1 ARVLYFGGSHS
12 PVMQSSPLQVTRL
25 LNEWR
30 NGNPAALEQ
39 LMPLVYAE
47 LHKLARRHM
56 QRQNPSH
63 TLQTTALIHEAYLRL
78 AGDSGKE
85 WESRAQFY
93 GVAAKAMRHVLV
105 DHARTRQAAKR
116 GGGWQAV
123 PFDDGI
129 AVSDERLAGLIALDE
144 ALSRLSKLHPR
155 QSEVIE
161 LRFFGG
167 LSAEE
172 TAAVLQVSPETV
184 MLDSRAAKAWL
195 HKQLGHSPGT

>member
-1 ARVLYFGGSHS
+1 MQPS
-12 PVMQSSPLQVTRL
+12 PHQITKL
-25 LNEWR
+25 LNDWR

-47 LHKLARRHM
+47 LRKLARRHM
-56 QRQNPSH
+56 QRQNPNH

-78 AGDSGKE
+78 AGDSRKQ
-85 WESRAQFY
+85 WENRAQFY

-105 DHARTRQAAKR
+105 DHARARQAAKR
-116 GGGWQAV
+116 GGGWQAI
-123 PFDDGI
+123 PLDEGI

-161 LRFFGG
+161 LRFFWRAGRGRDGG
-167 LSAEE
+167 NPQGLAGNGDARLARREGV
-172 TAAVLQVSPETV
+172 AAQ
-184 MLDSRAAKAWL
+184 RAW
-195 HKQLGHSPGT
+195 PRP

>member
-1 ARVLYFGGSHS
+1 MLYFGGSHN
-12 PVMQSSPLQVTRL
+12 PVMQSSPIEVTKL

-39 LMPLVYAE
+39 LMPVVYAE

-78 AGDSGKE
+78 AGDSRKP
-85 WESRAQFY
+85 WENRAQFY
-93 GVAAKAMRHVLV
+93 CVAAKAMRHVLV
-105 DHARTRQAAKR
+105 DHARARQAAKL

-123 PFDDGI
+123 PLDEGI

-144 ALSRLSKLHPR
+144 ALSRLSKLHPAAER
-155 QSEVIE
+155 SDRAA
-161 LRFFGG
+161 LFWRAGSGRDGDDPPG
-167 LSAEE
+167 LSGNGDARLARRQGV
-172 TAAVLQVSPETV
+172 AAQ
-184 MLDSRAAKAWL
+184 RARP
-195 HKQLGHSPGT
+195 QP

>member
-1 ARVLYFGGSHS
+1 
-12 PVMQSSPLQVTRL
+12 MQSSTLEVTKL

-39 LMPLVYAE
+39 LMPVVYAE

-56 QRQNPSH
+56 QRQNPNH

-78 AGDSGKE
+78 AGDSRKP
-85 WESRAQFY
+85 WENRAQFY

-105 DHARTRQAAKR
+105 DHARARQAAKR

-123 PFDDGI
+123 ALDEGI
-129 AVSDERLAGLIALDE
+129 AVSDERLAGLIGLDE

-167 LSAEE
+167 LGVEE
-172 TAAVLQVSPETV
+172 TATTLQVSPETV
-184 MLDSRAAKAWL
+184 MLDWRAAKAWL
-195 HKQLGHSPGT
+195 HKELGHSHDT

>member
-1 ARVLYFGGSHS
+1 MSSSDALSAQQITQMLRAWGSGDRS
-12 PVMQSSPLQVTRL
+12 
-25 LNEWR
+25 
-30 NGNPAALEQ
+30 ALEKIV
-39 LMPLVYAE
+39 PVVYDE
-47 LHKLARRHM
+47 LRRIARRNLRQ
-56 QRQNPSH
+56 QRANH

-78 AGDSGKE
+78 AGHSRKQ
-85 WESRAQFY
+85 WENRAQFY

-105 DHARTRQAAKR
+105 DHARARQAAKR

-123 PFDDGI
+123 PLDEGI

-167 LSAEE
+167 LRVEE
-172 TAAVLQVSPETV
+172 TATILQVSPETV
-184 MLDSRAAKAWL
+184 MLDWRAAKAWL
-195 HKQLGHSPGT
+195 HKELGHSHDT

>member
-1 ARVLYFGGSHS
+1 
-12 PVMQSSPLQVTRL
+12 MQSSSLQITKL
-25 LNEWR
+25 LNDWC
-30 NGNPAALEQ
+30 NGNQAALEQ

-47 LHKLARRHM
+47 LHKLAHRHM

-78 AGDSGKE
+78 TGNSHKQ
-85 WESRAQFY
+85 WQNRAQFY
-93 GVAAKAMRHVLV
+93 GVASKAMRHVLV

-123 PFDDGI
+123 PLDEGI

-144 ALSRLSKLHPR
+144 ALSRLSKLHRR
-155 QSEVIE
+155 QNDVVE

-167 LSAEE
+167 LRVEE
-172 TAAVLQVSPETV
+172 TATILQVSPETV
-184 MLDSRAAKAWL
+184 MLDWRAAKAWL
-195 HKQLGHSPGT
+195 HKELGHSHDT

>member
-1 ARVLYFGGSHS
+1 MH
-12 PVMQSSPLQVTRL
+12 SSPLQVTKL

-78 AGDSGKE
+78 AGDSPKQ
-85 WESRAQFY
+85 WENRAQFY

-105 DHARTRQAAKR
+105 DLSLIPHLTL
-116 GGGWQAV
+116 
-123 PFDDGI
+123 PTT
-129 AVSDERLAGLIALDE
+129 ER
-144 ALSRLSKLHPR
+144 
-155 QSEVIE
+155 V
-161 LRFFGG
+161 
-167 LSAEE
+167 
-172 TAAVLQVSPETV
+172 
-184 MLDSRAAKAWL
+184 
-195 HKQLGHSPGT
+195 

>member
-1 ARVLYFGGSHS
+1 MH
-12 PVMQSSPLQVTRL
+12 SSPLQVTKL

-78 AGDSGKE
+78 AGDSRKQ
-85 WESRAQFY
+85 WENRAQFY

-105 DHARTRQAAKR
+105 DHARARQAAKR

-123 PFDDGI
+123 PLDEGI

-167 LSAEE
+167 LGVEE
-172 TAAVLQVSPETV
+172 TATILKVSPETV
-184 MLDSRAAKAWL
+184 MLDWRAAKAWL
-195 HKQLGHSPGT
+195 HKELSHDT